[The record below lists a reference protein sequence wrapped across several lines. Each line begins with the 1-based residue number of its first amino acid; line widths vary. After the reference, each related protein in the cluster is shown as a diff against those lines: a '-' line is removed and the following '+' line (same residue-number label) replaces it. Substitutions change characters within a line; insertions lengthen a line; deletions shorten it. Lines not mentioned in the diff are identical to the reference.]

1 MGIIALSSSNR
12 LLHLKVSR
20 PSVTLSL
27 TGVELDCT
35 ALAKKFAALSRQED
49 WVKKKREG
57 TDDEEEEEGGGG
69 GGYFGQNSPFQRPK
83 PRLNE
88 FP

>member
-49 WVKKKREG
+49 WAKKKREG
-57 TDDEEEEEGGGG
+57 TDEEEEEEEEEE